1 MVAETTKST
10 NETYLEIP
18 IEDVNSPVC
27 PTCKTATDGKFCP
40 SCGEQILIKPDYSF
54 RGLFSETINVVTN
67 LESNIFRSFSFL
79 ITRPG
84 LLTAEYFL
92 GRRKRYL
99 KPLQLF
105 IFCNIIFFFVQ
116 ALSGFNSLRT
126 PLRVHLTQLP
136 HSQIAQQRVTTVITQ
151 RGVSYKDYEAQFN
164 SVIETHSKTLVF
176 LMIPM
181 VALGLKLLYVHG
193 REYFVKHPVFATHF
207 FSYYLL
213 LLSVVYLLVR
223 ILSQLFKIHSIF
235 SDLVI
240 TAFILS
246 LALVYLLFG
255 LKRVYNERWL
265 FATLK
270 AFGMILVLMVTVQ
283 TFRLILFFTAFY
295 LV

>member
-18 IEDVNSPVC
+18 IEDLNSPVC

-193 REYFVKHPVFATHF
+193 REYFVKHLVFATHF

>member
-193 REYFVKHPVFATHF
+193 REYFVKHLVFATHF